1 MESVYWKKWKNKFQK
16 IYFIF
21 HIWLLNW
28 KKKNEKKLFLNLFWL
43 KINLKNKNFRIDFL
57 ISNQKANFKKF
68 FHFSIL
74 NEKFSKFVLFFN
86 QKANYT
92 FGTRIISIYAFQF
105 IKKKKK
111 NGTLGTRVHENL
123 CNFNERN
130 NWIVWSLK
138 KHYYLGK

>member
-1 MESVYWKKWKNKFQK
+1 MKKRISKN
-16 IYFIF
+16 IF
-21 HIWLLNW
+21 HFSHLIIEL
-28 KKKNEKKLFLNLFWL
+28 KKEKRKKLFLNLFWL
-43 KINLKNKNFRIDFL
+43 KINLKNKNFRIDFF

-86 QKANYT
+86 QEANYT
-92 FGTRIISIYAFQF
+92 FGTRIISIYAFKF
-105 IKKKKK
+105 IKKKK

>member
-1 MESVYWKKWKNKFQK
+1 MKKQISKN
-16 IYFIF
+16 IF
-21 HIWLLNW
+21 HFSHLIIEL
-28 KKKNEKKLFLNLFWL
+28 KKEKRKKLFLNLFWL

-74 NEKFSKFVLFFN
+74 NEKFSKFVLLFN
-86 QKANYT
+86 QEANYT

-105 IKKKKK
+105 IKKKKT
-111 NGTLGTRVHENL
+111 NGTLDTRVHENL
-123 CNFNERN
+123 WNFNERN